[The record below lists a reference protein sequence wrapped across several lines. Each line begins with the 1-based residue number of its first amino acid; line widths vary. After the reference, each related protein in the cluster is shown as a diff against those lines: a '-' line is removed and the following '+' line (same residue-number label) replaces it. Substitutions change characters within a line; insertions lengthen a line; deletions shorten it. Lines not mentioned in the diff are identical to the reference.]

1 MADAVIETFRQEFDR
16 FHDLLL
22 QQIDACPSEEV
33 WLSKTGVIA
42 YWQHLMHAF
51 AIVEL
56 YALPPGSPPR
66 QTAYSQDEVRFGKE
80 PHRALSRDE
89 TKALGASMKQLAR
102 EYLDSQSVTTLA
114 EKNEGMSLSM
124 GRDCTNIQALIGLIR
139 HYNYHLGC
147 LDSILRLHGI
157 PGVY

>member
-1 MADAVIETFRQEFDR
+1 MTDPIIDVFKQEFDR
-16 FHDLLL
+16 FHSLLL
-22 QQIDACPSEEV
+22 KQVDACPSEEV

-56 YALPPGSPPR
+56 YALPAGAPHR
-66 QTAYSQDEVRFGKE
+66 QTVYSQDEVRFNKE
-80 PHRALSRDE
+80 PHRPLSKDE
-89 TKALGASMKQLAR
+89 VMVLGESMRQLAH
-102 EYLDSQSVTTLA
+102 EYFNAQSALTLA
-114 EKNEGMSLSM
+114 QKNEGLSLAM
-124 GRDCTNIQALIGLIR
+124 GRDYSNAYALTGLIR

-147 LDSILRLHGI
+147 LDSILRASGI

>member
-1 MADAVIETFRQEFDR
+1 MADPVIDTFRQEFDR
-16 FHDLLL
+16 FHNLLL

-33 WLSKTGVIA
+33 WLSKTGAIA
-42 YWQHLMHAF
+42 FWQHLMHAF

-56 YALPPGSPPR
+56 YALPSGTHHR
-66 QTAYSQDEVRFGKE
+66 QTVYSQDEVRFKKE

-89 TKALGASMKQLAR
+89 TKALGESMKQLAY
-102 EYLDSQSVTTLA
+102 EFFETQSSATL
-114 EKNEGMSLSM
+114 NERNESMSLGM
-124 GRDCTNIQALIGLIR
+124 GKDCTNIQALIGLIR

-147 LDSILRLHGI
+147 LDSVLRSHGI

>member
-1 MADAVIETFRQEFDR
+1 MTDPVIDVFRQEFDR
-16 FHDLLL
+16 FHSLLL

-56 YALPPGSPPR
+56 YTLPVGATHR
-66 QTAYSQDEVRFGKE
+66 QTVYSQDEVRFKKE

-89 TKALGASMKQLAR
+89 AKVMGESMKRLAH
-102 EYLDSQSVTTLA
+102 EYFNSQSTATLA
-114 EKNEGMSLSM
+114 QKNESMSKAM
-124 GRDCTNIQALIGLIR
+124 GRDCPNVQALIGLIR

-147 LDSILRLHGI
+147 LDSILRAHGI
-157 PGVY
+157 TGVY